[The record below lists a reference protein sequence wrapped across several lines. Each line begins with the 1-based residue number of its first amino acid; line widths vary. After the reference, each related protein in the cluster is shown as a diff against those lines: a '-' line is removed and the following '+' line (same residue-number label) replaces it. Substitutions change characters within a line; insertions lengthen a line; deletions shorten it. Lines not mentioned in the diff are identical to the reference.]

1 MTGKKVRA
9 GVPARRRSGGGTLL
23 GVFIGLLIG
32 VLLSF
37 GVVWYMNKTPLP
49 FRDKATRAER
59 PAGESE
65 VPAAPVTLPGKPGDK
80 VGDKPRF
87 EFYKILPGSQE
98 AGPAPVA
105 PRPEPGKPEP
115 AKPIAAAEPLY
126 LQAGAFQS
134 AADADNLKAKLALMG
149 VDASVQEVDIPD
161 KGRMHRVRV
170 GPLSSVDEM
179 NRVRG
184 LLSQNGVQAA
194 PVKGKNN

>member
-9 GVPARRRSGGGTLL
+9 AVPARRKSGGGTLL

-32 VLLSF
+32 VLMSF

-59 PAGESE
+59 PADESE
-65 VPAAPVTLPGKPGDK
+65 APAVPITLPGKPGDK

-105 PRPEPGKPEP
+105 TKPEQ
-115 AKPIAAAEPLY
+115 AKPAAVEPLY
-126 LQAGAFQS
+126 LQAGSFQS

-149 VDASVQEVDIPD
+149 MDASVQEVYIPD
-161 KGRMHRVRV
+161 KGKMNRVRV

-184 LLSQNGVQAA
+184 LLSQNGIQAA

>member
-1 MTGKKVRA
+1 MSERKIRATAPVR
-9 GVPARRRSGGGTLL
+9 RKSGGGTLL

-32 VLLSF
+32 VLMSF

-65 VPAAPVTLPGKPGDK
+65 ASPAAPTPLPGKPGDK

-105 PRPEPGKPEP
+105 TKPEQGKP
-115 AKPIAAAEPLY
+115 AAAEPLY
-126 LQAGAFQS
+126 LQAGSFQS

-149 VDASVQEVDIPD
+149 LDASVQEVDIPD
-161 KGRMHRVRV
+161 KGKMNRVRV

-194 PVKGKNN
+194 PGKGKNN

>member
-1 MTGKKVRA
+1 MSVKKARA
-9 GVPARRRSGGGTLL
+9 AVPARRKSGGGTLL
-23 GVFIGLLIG
+23 GVFVGLVIG

-37 GVVWYMNKTPLP
+37 GVVWYMNKAPLP
-49 FRDKATRAER
+49 FRDKAMRGDR

-65 VPAAPVTLPGKPGDK
+65 TPAVPTPLPGKPGDK
-80 VGDKPRF
+80 VAEKPRF

-105 PRPEPGKPEP
+105 TKPEP
-115 AKPIAAAEPLY
+115 AKPAEALY

-149 VDASVQEVDIPD
+149 MDASVQEVDIPD
-161 KGRMHRVRV
+161 KGKMHRVRA
-170 GPLSSVDEM
+170 GPFSNVEEM
-179 NRVRG
+179 NRVREQ
-184 LLSQNGVQAA
+184 LSQNGVQAA

>member
-9 GVPARRRSGGGTLL
+9 AVPVRRKSGGGTLL
-23 GVFIGLLIG
+23 GVFVGLLIG
-32 VLLSF
+32 VLMSF

-65 VPAAPVTLPGKPGDK
+65 APAVPIPLPGKPGDK

-105 PRPEPGKPEP
+105 TKPEQ
-115 AKPIAAAEPLY
+115 AKPAAVELLY
-126 LQAGAFQS
+126 LQAGSFQS

-149 VDASVQEVDIPD
+149 MDASVQEVDIPD
-161 KGRMHRVRV
+161 KGKMNRVRV

-184 LLSQNGVQAA
+184 LLSQNGIQAA